1 MRYAALKA
9 TEYQCTVD
17 CLSLDSKHISLPMHE
32 LKFPV
37 HILATHARNILCG
50 PSIFSQH
57 SGVHVLGLALLRH
70 LSMIWAQAR
79 QLTSL
84 PLIYITLLG
93 LHTLYLE
100 VYDKKNSTSE
110 EKKDAVASFYEKDAT
125 SAEAH
130 LPSGLSS
137 QREQYAAPA
146 NLDTSDHHCKT
157 DSNYSENES
166 CAEGEESDKGREKHE
181 SQIDRWRL
189 TLLTR
194 MRNGAWIRFFTIPSF
209 A

>member
-1 MRYAALKA
+1 M
-9 TEYQCTVD
+9 
-17 CLSLDSKHISLPMHE
+17 
-32 LKFPV
+32 
-37 HILATHARNILCG
+37 
-50 PSIFSQH
+50 
-57 SGVHVLGLALLRH
+57 LGLALLRH

-194 MRNGAWIRFFTIPSF
+194 MRNGAWIRLFTIPSF